1 MQVSGQLQD
10 PNTLIPAKEPPVL
23 TTALLLEKEP
33 LACTRE
39 VTGWAPETVMQ
50 R

>member
-10 PNTLIPAKEPPVL
+10 PNTLLPAKEPPVL

-33 LACTRE
+33 LAHTRE
-39 VTGWAPETVMQ
+39 VIEWAPEIVMQ
-50 R
+50 G